1 MVQHKTLGVSPRAE
15 KYKQQK
21 RHIIKNASPGY
32 FHSLDMDMLQEFYRN
47 LEGLP
52 RKEFSS
58 TEQLGYTLVRVIINV
73 TKLTDNVTKWLTAS
87 VI

>member
-32 FHSLDMDMLQEFYRN
+32 FHSLDVDMLQEFYRN

-58 TEQLGYTLVRVIINV
+58 TEQLITNPCYHQCDQVA
-73 TKLTDNVTKWLTAS
+73 DNVTKWLTAS